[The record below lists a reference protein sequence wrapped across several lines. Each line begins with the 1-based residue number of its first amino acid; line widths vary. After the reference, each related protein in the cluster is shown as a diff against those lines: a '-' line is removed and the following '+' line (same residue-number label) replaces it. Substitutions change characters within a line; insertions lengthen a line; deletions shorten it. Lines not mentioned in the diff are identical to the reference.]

1 MAIGDLLHQTP
12 VTTPDPYTGCPVTRL
27 TPPDHTSHHM
37 YFYNRMVTSDSS
49 RLLYCA
55 EINGRRNLY
64 LMELATGDAVQLTE
78 GDALDDYGAMISADD
93 KSVYYQQDR
102 KVWKLDLATLQRTCL
117 YAAPDGWDCGNW
129 GMSDDNRYLVM
140 TETRRDTLPDLT
152 GKKGWEF
159 FPLTCAAKPLCHI
172 VYLDTQ
178 TGEHH
183 IVVEDRC
190 WFGHAQLRP
199 GDPDTILFC
208 HEGPYDM
215 IDARLWLIQSDGS
228 RYRCARPQP
237 KDVIITHEFWMPT
250 GDRLAY
256 VYRKADD
263 GSTETIRMMRPETL
277 EEELFITYNRLDA
290 AYDQDVF
297 TRATLRGKL
306 DVNAMEANRSLYSHV
321 IYDSDNERRFAQEL
335 DVSDQVAV
343 YVKLPGSFYISTPVG
358 KYNPDWAIAFNEG
371 SVKHIYFVAETK
383 GNLDTMELRGVENAK
398 IECTK
403 KHFAAISNGSVVY
416 SVVDNYSTLMQ
427 LVSN

>member
-277 EEELFITYNRLDA
+277 EEELFMPCLPYAHFICDRQRRWFVGDCQGQETPIHLQTGEGRGQESATTSSIWWTLPARRRSRCATTAPAGRPSTAPRRTPTRIPASRRTA
-290 AYDQDVF
+290 AGWCSPP
-297 TRATLRGKL
+297 TGKANPACILPKPRALRRKENDNHGMAQTEEYL
-306 DVNAMEANRSLYSHV
+306 HLFPRRTPQGP
-321 IYDSDNERRFAQEL
+321 DNEL
-335 DVSDQVAV
+335 
-343 YVKLPGSFYISTPVG
+343 
-358 KYNPDWAIAFNEG
+358 
-371 SVKHIYFVAETK
+371 
-383 GNLDTMELRGVENAK
+383 
-398 IECTK
+398 
-403 KHFAAISNGSVVY
+403 
-416 SVVDNYSTLMQ
+416 
-427 LVSN
+427 

>member
-190 WFGHAQLRP
+190 P
-199 GDPDTILFC
+199 
-208 HEGPYDM
+208 
-215 IDARLWLIQSDGS
+215 
-228 RYRCARPQP
+228 
-237 KDVIITHEFWMPT
+237 
-250 GDRLAY
+250 
-256 VYRKADD
+256 
-263 GSTETIRMMRPETL
+263 
-277 EEELFITYNRLDA
+277 
-290 AYDQDVF
+290 
-297 TRATLRGKL
+297 
-306 DVNAMEANRSLYSHV
+306 HV
-321 IYDSDNERRFAQEL
+321 
-335 DVSDQVAV
+335 
-343 YVKLPGSFYISTPVG
+343 
-358 KYNPDWAIAFNEG
+358 
-371 SVKHIYFVAETK
+371 
-383 GNLDTMELRGVENAK
+383 
-398 IECTK
+398 
-403 KHFAAISNGSVVY
+403 
-416 SVVDNYSTLMQ
+416 
-427 LVSN
+427 

>member
-277 EEELFITYNRLDA
+277 EEELFMPCLPYAHFICDRQRRWFVGDCQGQETPIHLQTGEGRGQEVRNDFIYLVDIARKKEIPLCYHGTSWTTIHGTPQDA
-290 AYDQDVF
+290 HPHPCF
-297 TRATLRGKL
+297 T
-306 DVNAMEANRSLYSHV
+306 
-321 IYDSDNERRFAQEL
+321 
-335 DVSDQVAV
+335 
-343 YVKLPGSFYISTPVG
+343 
-358 KYNPDWAIAFNEG
+358 PD
-371 SVKHIYFVAETK
+371 
-383 GNLDTMELRGVENAK
+383 
-398 IECTK
+398 
-403 KHFAAISNGSVVY
+403 GSVVVFTSDREGKPCVY
-416 SVVDNYSTLMQ
+416 RAKTAGAAAKGE
-427 LVSN
+427 

>member
-215 IDARLWLIQSDGS
+215 IDARLRLIQSDGS

-277 EEELFITYNRLDA
+277 EEELFMPCLPYAHFICDRQRRWFVGDCQGQETPIHLQTGEGRGQEVRNDFIYLVDIARKKEIPLCYHGTSWTTIHGTPQDA
-290 AYDQDVF
+290 HPHPCFTPDGSGVVF
-297 TRATLRGKL
+297 TSDREGKPC
-306 DVNAMEANRSLYSHV
+306 
-321 IYDSDNERRFAQEL
+321 
-335 DVSDQVAV
+335 V
-343 YVKLPGSFYISTPVG
+343 YLAKTAG
-358 KYNPDWAIAFNEG
+358 AA
-371 SVKHIYFVAETK
+371 AK
-383 GNLDTMELRGVENAK
+383 GE
-398 IECTK
+398 
-403 KHFAAISNGSVVY
+403 
-416 SVVDNYSTLMQ
+416 
-427 LVSN
+427 

>member
-199 GDPDTILFC
+199 GAPDTILFC

-277 EEELFITYNRLDA
+277 EEELFMPCLPYAHFICDRQRRWFVGDCQGQETPIHLQTGEGRGQEVRNDFIYLVDIARKKEIPLCYHGTSWTTIHGTPQDA
-290 AYDQDVF
+290 HPHPCFTPDGSGVVF
-297 TRATLRGKL
+297 TSDREGKPC
-306 DVNAMEANRSLYSHV
+306 
-321 IYDSDNERRFAQEL
+321 
-335 DVSDQVAV
+335 V
-343 YVKLPGSFYISTPVG
+343 YLAKTAG
-358 KYNPDWAIAFNEG
+358 AA
-371 SVKHIYFVAETK
+371 AK
-383 GNLDTMELRGVENAK
+383 GE
-398 IECTK
+398 
-403 KHFAAISNGSVVY
+403 
-416 SVVDNYSTLMQ
+416 
-427 LVSN
+427 

>member
-277 EEELFITYNRLDA
+277 EEELFMPCLPYAHFICDRQRRWFVGDCQGQETPIHLQTGEGRGQEVRNDFIYLVDIARKKEIPLCYHGTSWTTTRIPASRRTA
-290 AYDQDVF
+290 AGWCSPP
-297 TRATLRGKL
+297 TGKANPACILPKPRALRRKENDNHGMAQTEEYL
-306 DVNAMEANRSLYSHV
+306 HLFPRRTPQGP
-321 IYDSDNERRFAQEL
+321 DNEL
-335 DVSDQVAV
+335 
-343 YVKLPGSFYISTPVG
+343 
-358 KYNPDWAIAFNEG
+358 
-371 SVKHIYFVAETK
+371 
-383 GNLDTMELRGVENAK
+383 
-398 IECTK
+398 
-403 KHFAAISNGSVVY
+403 
-416 SVVDNYSTLMQ
+416 
-427 LVSN
+427 